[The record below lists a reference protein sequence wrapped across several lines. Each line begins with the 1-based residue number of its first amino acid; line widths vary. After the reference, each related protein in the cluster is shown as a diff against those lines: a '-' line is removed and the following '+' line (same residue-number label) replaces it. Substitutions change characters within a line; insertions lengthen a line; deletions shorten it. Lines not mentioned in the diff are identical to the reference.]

1 MLRKPKI
8 DVPNAVPDNHL
19 IWHSLTCELITPMY
33 GGGTVSTKV
42 DEKMPIRASSIRGAL
57 RFWWRLLAKNHAN
70 KEVWNVKNIK
80 QAESELWGGG
90 GNGDDDGK
98 ASKVLLK
105 ITKQPKVTDQ
115 NLAPYTD
122 YIATQ
127 KEVKDGKKRLEYVL
141 FPASN
146 AKDKVDNPHKLL
158 EPNNMGFQL
167 DIAFVNTND
176 DQKKQVIETLQW
188 WANFGG
194 LGFRSRKGLGAIA
207 VTECTDF
214 PEICQSLTTDDV
226 KQAGCLLQIRQQNHP
241 TGLRALE
248 AGIQKYADFRQK
260 AGVGR
265 KNPAENSDKP
275 AGRSYWSEPD
285 AIRRI
290 TDTYLDLTE
299 ENAPNRPIPTV
310 IKDHKPIHKAGNV
323 FPRAVFGLPI
333 LYKFMNDEYY
343 DKKDP
348 KDKNE
353 KRKRITEPDRPEPAL
368 TEVSFGI
375 GDGRLASPLIIRPRK
390 LSNGRFEIVALA
402 LPYQDI
408 LNQNVVINGNEYP
421 IWQNNTA
428 EHITPIRENGGGDPI
443 QAFLTYFV
451 RP

>member
-8 DVPNAVPDNHL
+8 DVPSAVPDNHL
-19 IWHSLTCELITPMY
+19 IWHSLACELITPMY

-80 QAESELWGGG
+80 QAESELWGGV

-105 ITKQPKVTDQ
+105 ITKQPKVNEQ
-115 NLAPYTD
+115 NLISYD
-122 YIATQ
+122 
-127 KEVKDGKKRLEYVL
+127 ELNRLRYVL
-141 FPASN
+141 FPAYN
-146 AKDKVDNPHKLL
+146 ETDDDKKPHKLL
-158 EPNNMGFQL
+158 KPDNIKFQL
-167 DIAFVNTND
+167 EFALVDACDAQRQQIV
-176 DQKKQVIETLQW
+176 ETLQW

-226 KQAGCLLQIRQQNHP
+226 KQADCLLQIRQQNHP
-241 TGLRALE
+241 TGLQALE
-248 AGIQKYADFRQK
+248 TGIQKYADFRQR

-265 KNPAENSDKP
+265 NEPSEEAKKMKKP
-275 AGRSYWSEPD
+275 AGRSCFPEPD
-285 AIRRI
+285 ALRRI
-290 TDTYLDLTE
+290 QRNLGYD
-299 ENAPNRPIPTV
+299 NRHEPV
-310 IKDHKPIHKAGNV
+310 HQAGNV

-333 LYKFMNDEYY
+333 LFHSHQERAVNATVNPSNGE
-343 DKKDP
+343 
-348 KDKNE
+348 
-353 KRKRITEPDRPEPAL
+353 
-368 TEVSFGI
+368 
-375 GDGRLASPLIIRPRK
+375 RLASPLIIRPRK
-390 LSNGRFEIVALA
+390 NGNSYQVVALA

-421 IWQNNTA
+421 IWQNNIA
-428 EHITPIRENGGGDPI
+428 KHNEPIKDNGGGDPI